1 MFDDFQKTNGRD
13 ARRRLGGSMALAVVL
28 YGSISVV
35 VVAATATA
43 RRAVEEK
50 LTQVEFAA
58 PPEPEPPP
66 EPPPEPI
73 AEPPPVEKKAR
84 PKVKRQ
90 ELTPP
95 DEVPDEKPKE
105 SDAPLAEAEA
115 PGPLDGF
122 TDGVKEAVAPA
133 PPPPPPAPAA
143 PPPAPEPIKKP
154 SEVSGNKNPRFP
166 PAAVRQGV
174 EGVVVVEFTVLPDG
188 TATEPKIVS
197 GPSVFY
203 EAVLAAVPSW
213 RFVPATQGGK
223 KVRSR
228 MTKKVTFR
236 LEDA

>member
-1 MFDDFQKTNGRD
+1 
-13 ARRRLGGSMALAVVL
+13 MALAVVL
-28 YGSISVV
+28 YGGISFV

-66 EPPPEPI
+66 EPPPTPI

-84 PKVKRQ
+84 LKVKRQ
-90 ELTPP
+90 DLAPP
-95 DEVPDEKPKE
+95 DEVPEDKPKE

-122 TDGVKEAVAPA
+122 TDGVKDGVGTAPA
-133 PPPPPPAPAA
+133 PPPPPP
-143 PPPAPEPIKKP
+143 PPPPPAAPEPIKKP
-154 SEVSGNKNPRFP
+154 SELAGNKFP
-166 PAAVRQGV
+166 SFPKAAARQGV
-174 EGVVVVEFTVLPDG
+174 EGTVVVEFTVQTDG
-188 TATEPKIVS
+188 TATDPKILS
-197 GPSVFY
+197 GPEVFY
-203 EAVLAAVPSW
+203 AAVLAAVPSW
-213 RFVPATQGGK
+213 RFAPATQGGK
-223 KVRSR
+223 KIRAR